1 MQETRRF
8 LLIPLSGALVLD
20 ASQLWHVTVTVAG
33 RSQPLTFMHEALKRL
48 QQERPFLHSVR
59 YDEVRAE
66 LSYWEEGED
75 MIDAASLALRL
86 WNEHRAT
93 AALPP
98 WKVVGLEVLDRDT
111 YRARHLS
118 APLALDAA
126 PRRF

>member
-1 MQETRRF
+1 M
-8 LLIPLSGALVLD
+8 LD

-33 RSQPLTFMHEALKRL
+33 RPQTSALVHAALRRL
-48 QQERPFLHSVR
+48 QGERPFLHSLR
-59 YDEVRAE
+59 YDDGRAE

-75 MIDAASLALRL
+75 MVDAASLALRL

-93 AALPP
+93 ADLPP

-111 YRARHLS
+111 YQARHLS